1 MWKIIAN
8 QIAES
13 IDIKAF
19 KKEYAGDVFSFDSSE
34 VFYKDELDCYLY
46 ITTFG
51 VIVFSGYSETKQT
64 EMLEYIRPYCKNL
77 LNEKLSEEFVIA
89 EGSAEVRFEHN
100 EIHISRFDPSVMHI
114 IMLNVGQ
121 SVALDYFSN
130 LTTYLL
136 EQTNYYTLKLEKDG
150 KINITNKAL
159 LQFIGKTLNM
169 KNRIVE
175 SLYIID
181 SPEDT
186 WSDEYLHNIDK
197 GLRKTFDLNIRFKDL
212 DYNIQIVKDN
222 LELFK
227 DLMQQRRSTMLEI
240 IIIILILIEVIN
252 LIVEKV
258 F

>member
-13 IDIKAF
+13 IDIKMF
-19 KKEYAGDVFSFDSSE
+19 RKEYSHAEYSFDSSE
-34 VFYKDELDCYLY
+34 VFYKNEQECYLY

-51 VIVFSGYSETKQT
+51 VIVFSGYDETKQS
-64 EMLEYIRPYCKNL
+64 EMLEYIRPFCRNPL
-77 LNEKLSEEFVIA
+77 SEKLSEEFIIA
-89 EGSAEVRFEHN
+89 EGSAEDRFEYN
-100 EIHISRFDPSVMHI
+100 EIHISRFDPSVMRI

-130 LTTYLL
+130 QTTYLL
-136 EQTNYYTLKLEKDG
+136 EQTNNYTLKLEKDG
-150 KINITNKAL
+150 RINITNKAL

-169 KNRIVE
+169 KNRIVD

-181 SPEDT
+181 TPEDT
-186 WSDEYLHNIDK
+186 WSDEYLNKIDK
-197 GLRKTFDLNIRFKDL
+197 GLRKTFDLSIRFKDL
-212 DYNIQIVKDN
+212 DYNLQIVKDN

-227 DLMQQRRSTMLEI
+227 DLMQQRRSNMLEI
-240 IIIILILIEVIN
+240 IIIILILIEVVN

-258 F
+258 L